1 MPFQTPVFREELSTL
16 QGNDAL
22 KPIELLFEPRQ
33 TLNNGWRERRIQSLA
48 YNFGDKKKSK
58 NISLSENAWLKH
70 QDEMLSSSK
79 GRWDPC
85 RAREKGKNK
94 TNGGKRRH
102 LLFNGCLRFFS
113 KYTYHHCSTS

>member
-58 NISLSENAWLKH
+58 KH
-70 QDEMLSSSK
+70 LTFRKCLAKTPIWNVIQFQGQMGSVSRAGKGEKQD
-79 GRWDPC
+79 
-85 RAREKGKNK
+85 
-94 TNGGKRRH
+94 
-102 LLFNGCLRFFS
+102 
-113 KYTYHHCSTS
+113 